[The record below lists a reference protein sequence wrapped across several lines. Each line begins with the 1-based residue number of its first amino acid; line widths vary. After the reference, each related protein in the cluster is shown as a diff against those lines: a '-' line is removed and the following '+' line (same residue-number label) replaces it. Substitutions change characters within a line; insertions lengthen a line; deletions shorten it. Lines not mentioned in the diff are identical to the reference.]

1 MSLNYPSPGP
11 NYVPSYQVS
20 GVPYVTGSGTGTE
33 SISTVKRFDFPYVT
47 KFLTFSN
54 NTSGEELFVA
64 FSSEGMT
71 GLPSD
76 PGIKHIFT
84 VPGLTIAN
92 LEVRCK
98 SIFLKTSA
106 AIQWSVC
113 AGLTNIPSSTF
124 PILTGSIGGTSAF
137 EGIG

>member
-1 MSLNYPSPGP
+1 MSLNYPKPGP
-11 NYVPSYQVS
+11 NSVPSYQMS
-20 GVPYVTGSGTGTE
+20 GIPYVTGSGPNTE
-33 SISTVKRFDFPYVT
+33 NLSTTKRFDFPYVT

-64 FSSEGMT
+64 FSAEGMT

-84 VPGLTIAN
+84 VPGVSVTN

-98 SIFLKTSA
+98 SIFLKSSA
-106 AIQWSVC
+106 GIQWSVC
-113 AGLTNIPSSTF
+113 AGLTNIPSSEF
-124 PILTGSIGGTSAF
+124 PVLTGSINGELAF

>member
-1 MSLNYPSPGP
+1 MSLNYPKPGP
-11 NYVPSYQVS
+11 NSVPSYQMS
-20 GVPYVTGSGTGTE
+20 GIPYVTGSGLGSENLNEIT
-33 SISTVKRFDFPYVT
+33 RFDFPYVT

-54 NTSGEELFVA
+54 NTTGEELFVA
-64 FSSEGMT
+64 FSSGGMA

-76 PGIKHIFT
+76 PGIKHVFT
-84 VPGLTIAN
+84 VPGISTVN

-113 AGLTNIPSSTF
+113 AGLTNIPSSEF
-124 PILTGSIGGTSAF
+124 PILTGSIGGESAF

>member
-1 MSLNYPSPGP
+1 MSLNYPKPGP
-11 NYVPSYQVS
+11 NSVPSYQMS
-20 GVPYVTGSGTGTE
+20 GIPYITGSGTGTE
-33 SISTVKRFDFPYVT
+33 SISSVKRFDFPYVT

-64 FSSEGMT
+64 FSSEGVT
-71 GLPSD
+71 GMPSSL
-76 PGIKHIFT
+76 GIKHIFT

-98 SIFLKTSA
+98 SIFLSSSA

-113 AGLTNIPSSTF
+113 AGLTNIPASEF
-124 PILTGSIGGTSAF
+124 PILTGSIGGTTAF

>member
-1 MSLNYPSPGP
+1 MSLNYPKPGP
-11 NYVPSYQVS
+11 NSVPSYQMS
-20 GVPYVTGSGTGTE
+20 GIPYVTGSGTGSE
-33 SISTVKRFDFPYVT
+33 NLSTTKRFDFPYVT

-54 NTSGEELFVA
+54 NTSGEELYVA

-84 VPGLTIAN
+84 VPGSSVAN

-98 SIFLKTSA
+98 SVFLKTSA
-106 AIQWSVC
+106 GVQWSLC
-113 AGLTNIPSSTF
+113 AGLTNILSAEF
-124 PILTGSIGGTSAF
+124 PVLTGSIGGEVAF